1 MSDCIIINVN
11 KIIQSDLYYPRF
23 LRPNLS
29 TPILYEIQSDLHD
42 SHLYYLRF
50 LTPKFSI
57 PNLVRP
63 STADNSNTNRGQTVS
78 VSVSERNLLSSIRKK
93 FTFFFVF

>member
-11 KIIQSDLYYPRF
+11 KIIQSDLY
-23 LRPNLS
+23 
-29 TPILYEIQSDLHD
+29 D

-50 LTPKFSI
+50 LTSKFSI

-63 STADNSNTNRGQTVS
+63 STADNSNTNRGLTVS
-78 VSVSERNLLSSIRKK
+78 VSVSERNLHSFL
-93 FTFFFVF
+93 FFRSFPDKHLPCLFPLYIFSYSCSVLLLCTV